1 MAEGE
6 QLENALTENL
16 EPGTPSTAPIRVAEQ
31 SLKQEVYPTVM
42 PNTADLSVAHL
53 DAPSIDV
60 NEDLTVNLDV
70 VVDNIVATTVNS
82 IDNTVLQP
90 GANRAPDSEPGI
102 NSSGASPRVAP
113 IEGFVVVNEAG
124 HNQGTRSPS
133 LDPWLKAPYAAQLPS
148 SVPLSNPPSQ
158 SAAWPTAAWAT
169 PSQPTNFAHSSQ
181 EGTMSMP
188 VTNVPHANMIP
199 YSTQYPSHPVNG
211 GIATGVSLTS
221 VGIAANV
228 EEEPGSRKR
237 KKGPGKTREKK
248 ATTTTPRPRAR
259 ARKGSA
265 APVVSPPTSLDPKI
279 PTPQTIYESS
289 AAAVVASATS
299 PTTPLASTVVE
310 RRDGPGR
317 QSLHT
322 DTANWVEQARVSFEE
337 AMSAANSAQQEA
349 QLVTTQ
355 TPQNRVPGN
364 EAKYA
369 SAADAVKVAASVAK
383 AAADAAKVAYEAALQ
398 ARLYAFEGVE
408 GSSGRNFASLRAE
421 KDGAGGRRSA
431 IAAAKE
437 EARKRASGTPGAG
450 KANPQS
456 TDAVLRAAKLM
467 TEAAAEAGAV
477 LAKGNSTPSTSFLS
491 PSTRTLASSGEEEKK
506 SKSSERRGR
515 PRKEVGNAKKAGQ
528 SEATTEQH
536 PVKTPKDGKQ
546 SGKKGARRKGKDALD
561 AVASTA
567 KTPPKKAE
575 DSQGKQS
582 PDKSIRRQLEQS
594 MTLASNATDAD
605 QQFAEGSLVEVMN
618 DEEGLRGGWFSAQV
632 LELKPGQAYVQ
643 YDEILTDDGKT
654 KLKEWFPLEG
664 KMEGPEP
671 GRPRIRLI
679 SPDNMAREEGKQDK
693 QRKRRRTATKERAW
707 AVGDRADAFVQDGWW
722 EGIVKSVDEDENK
735 VTIHFP
741 GEGDTQTVKAKNL
754 RPSLVWKNGK
764 WEQWTGYGNTQGAK
778 KDEDQSA
785 KRQKSGIS
793 PKAQARKTRRKSNS
807 EVKATEEGKESPRT
821 TRRGKP
827 LDFQGENQPSPAV
840 VTTRSSPRQKLP
852 PKRKD
857 GASKLASPESEVS
870 RPNQVSTPVSTRAR
884 SLPQDAVISDKELSQ
899 GRSPATGSANQTK
912 SPLSQKVGKKNH
924 SKENVETLSNMRN
937 LRTNREQTPSPV
949 IGTPTTR
956 QKAKAGASPQNQ
968 RSARV

>member
-1 MAEGE
+1 MESKSYGRDAVISTTQLVQYEDDDDNEDKLDSSHSDQRAPSREGNVDLGGGGQSLDPHLDGQSHLVVQAGMSHEELAQNIGMDLDRDAEGEEHEGQDISEGEMIQEGEVGPGGDLASEEAMRVYCAYDTTDVVHGDLNASSTQGPGGHVNEYTQEDELQERVLEGVLEEAPGDQGGYIADEAGGVEEASSFSEMQQTQLRAQILIYGDLIKGVLPEHNLMLTAFSDGPEAFGQESDRSNSAGWNWEQHWQVAALKHQSEVERQAEEELAKDKGDVTMAEGE

-16 EPGTPSTAPIRVAEQ
+16 EPG
-31 SLKQEVYPTVM
+31 
-42 PNTADLSVAHL
+42 
-53 DAPSIDV
+53 
-60 NEDLTVNLDV
+60 
-70 VVDNIVATTVNS
+70 
-82 IDNTVLQP
+82 
-90 GANRAPDSEPGI
+90 
-102 NSSGASPRVAP
+102 
-113 IEGFVVVNEAG
+113 
-124 HNQGTRSPS
+124 
-133 LDPWLKAPYAAQLPS
+133 
-148 SVPLSNPPSQ
+148 
-158 SAAWPTAAWAT
+158 
-169 PSQPTNFAHSSQ
+169 
-181 EGTMSMP
+181 
-188 VTNVPHANMIP
+188 
-199 YSTQYPSHPVNG
+199 
-211 GIATGVSLTS
+211 VSLMS

-228 EEEPGSRKR
+228 DEEPGSRKR
-237 KKGPGKTREKK
+237 KKGAGKTREKK

-265 APVVSPPTSLDPKI
+265 APVASPPTSLDPKI

-289 AAAVVASATS
+289 AAAVVASAAS
-299 PTTPLASTVVE
+299 PTTPLASTLVE
-310 RRDGPGR
+310 RRDGLGR

-398 ARLYAFEGVE
+398 ARIYAFEGVE
-408 GSSGRNFASLRAE
+408 GSSGRNFAASLRAD
-421 KDGAGGRRSA
+421 KDGGAGGRRSA

-491 PSTRTLASSGEEEKK
+491 PPTRTLASSGEGEKK

-528 SEATTEQH
+528 PDATSEQH

-561 AVASTA
+561 AVASAA

-575 DSQGKQS
+575 DSQAKQS

-594 MTLASNATDAD
+594 MALASNATDTD

-793 PKAQARKTRRKSNS
+793 PKAQARKTRRKSSS
-807 EVKATEEGKESPRT
+807 EVKAFEEGKDSPRT

-827 LDFQGENQPSPAV
+827 LDFQGENQPSPAL

-857 GASKLASPESEVS
+857 GASKLASPESEV
-870 RPNQVSTPVSTRAR
+870 
-884 SLPQDAVISDKELSQ
+884 
-899 GRSPATGSANQTK
+899 
-912 SPLSQKVGKKNH
+912 
-924 SKENVETLSNMRN
+924 
-937 LRTNREQTPSPV
+937 
-949 IGTPTTR
+949 
-956 QKAKAGASPQNQ
+956 
-968 RSARV
+968 